1 MFQSRRSTI
10 CTIALAAIWSL
21 TCSIQIAAAKS
32 PSDSQ
37 GLWVADGKYISEF
50 QGSAL
55 TSSGTPD
62 AHLRF
67 GIKHY
72 LVPFSIALDHHNNL
86 WITDLSALQGGYV
99 AIIEVRL
106 ADMRS
111 FKSGTRAP
119 SRIIHPTGV
128 SGKLFAWYG
137 LGFDAAGDLFVTNSG
152 QQLLE
157 IPPDQLER
165 RSPSTA
171 IAISLPEGFPQTL
184 RFDSSDNLWVS
195 VNSQLWR
202 FAPADR
208 AASGAANPSLV
219 VNLPADFGI
228 QDFAFDGSEN
238 LWIAG
243 ADFTIGAVDEIE
255 EISARDL
262 NGTGEITPPIAVT
275 ITSSAFGTESG
286 LSGGI
291 CLGGIDFDQAGD
303 LWASARCQF
312 SHLIEFT
319 PSQLSIG
326 GNLTPSITISP
337 NREKANL
344 SFPGPIRFGP
354 TIK

>member
-1 MFQSRRSTI
+1 MNRQ
-10 CTIALAAIWSL
+10 AAIRILVLAIVWSL
-21 TCSIQIAAAKS
+21 AFSIQIAAAKP
-32 PSDSQ
+32 PSDAQ
-37 GLWVADGKYISEF
+37 GLWVANGNYISEF

-67 GIKHY
+67 GVKDYI
-72 LVPFSIALDHHNNL
+72 VPFSIAFDHHNNL
-86 WITDLSALQGGYV
+86 WITDLSAYQGGHV
-99 AIIEVRL
+99 AIIEVRRT
-106 ADMRS
+106 DIRS
-111 FKSGTRAP
+111 LKRGTRAP
-119 SRIIHPTGV
+119 SRIIHPTGI

-137 LGFDAAGDLFVTNSG
+137 LGFDAGGDLLVTNSG
-152 QQLLE
+152 QQLLD

-165 RSPSTA
+165 RSPSPA
-171 IAISLPEGFPQTL
+171 IAISLPEGFPPTL

-219 VNLPADFGI
+219 VNLPADFGA
-228 QDFAFDGSEN
+228 QDLAFDGSEN

-243 ADFTIGAVDEIE
+243 EDFTTGAVNEIK
-255 EISARDL
+255 EISAGDL
-262 NGTGEITPPIAVT
+262 SGTGEITPPITAT
-275 ITSSAFGTESG
+275 ITSSAFGSVPG
-286 LSGGI
+286 LGGV
-291 CLGGIDFDQAGD
+291 CLGGIDFDQSGD

-312 SHLIEFT
+312 PHLIEFT

-337 NREKANL
+337 NRKKTNL
-344 SFPGPIRFGP
+344 SSPGPIRFGP